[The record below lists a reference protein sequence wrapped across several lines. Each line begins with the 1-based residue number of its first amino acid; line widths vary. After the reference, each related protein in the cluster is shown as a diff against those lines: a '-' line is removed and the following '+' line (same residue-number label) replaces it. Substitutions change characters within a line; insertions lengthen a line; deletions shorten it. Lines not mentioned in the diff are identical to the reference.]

1 VASAGAAPPRLPARE
16 REATRPECAE
26 HTMGVGMRV
35 LVLGGDGFCG
45 WPTSLYLSDRGHDIT
60 IIDNLSRRKIDVE
73 LEVDSLTPIRP
84 IGERLAVW
92 KQVSGRDIGFINLD
106 LATEYDRLVAVL
118 RELRPA
124 AIVHFAEQRAAPY
137 SMRSTQ
143 AKRYT
148 VDNNVRATHNLLV
161 ALVATGTDA
170 SLVHLGTMGVYGY
183 GWSGSAPIPE
193 GYLTVKV
200 PTPDGELEREIL
212 HPANPG
218 SVYHMTKTLDQLLFA
233 FYAKNDGLR
242 ITDLHQG
249 IVWGT
254 QTGQTSRDERL
265 INRFDYDGDYGTV
278 LNRFLMQAAIG
289 HPLTVHGTGGQTRAF
304 IHIRDTVR
312 CVEIAITNPPQSG
325 DRVRVLNQMTECHRL
340 LDLAKMIADEMGADI
355 AYLPNPR
362 REAEENDLVVTNDQ
376 FLALGLDPTT
386 LSEGLLEEGREVA
399 YRYRHRA
406 DPTKIIA
413 RSVWKAGMETADDLM
428 TEVPAD

>member
-1 VASAGAAPPRLPARE
+1 
-16 REATRPECAE
+16 
-26 HTMGVGMRV
+26 MRV

-45 WPTSLYLSDRGHDIT
+45 WPTSLYLSDRGHEVT
-60 IIDNLSRRKIDVE
+60 IIDNLSRRKIDID
-73 LEVDSLTPIRP
+73 LEVESLTPIRP
-84 IGERLAVW
+84 ISERIRVW
-92 KQVSGRDIGFINLD
+92 NDVSGREIGFINLD

-118 RELRPA
+118 LELRPE

-137 SMRSTQ
+137 SMRTTTT
-143 AKRYT
+143 KRYT
-148 VDNNVRATHNLLV
+148 VDNNVRATHNLLT
-161 ALVATGTDA
+161 ALVDTGIDA
-170 SLVHLGTMGVYGY
+170 ALAHLGTMGVYGY

-193 GYLTVKV
+193 GYLMVKV

-218 SVYHMTKTLDQLLFA
+218 SVYHMTKTLDQLMFA

-254 QTGQTSRDERL
+254 QTAQTSRDERL

-312 CVEIAITNPPQSG
+312 CIELAITNPPSAG
-325 DRVRVLNQMTECHRL
+325 DRPRVLNQITETHRV
-340 LDLAKMIADEMGADI
+340 LDLAKMVGDVMGTEI

-362 REAEENDLVVTNDQ
+362 REAEENDLVVRNDQ
-376 FLALGLDPTT
+376 FLELGLQPTT
-386 LSEGLLEEGREVA
+386 LSEGLLEEGTEVA
-399 YRYRHRA
+399 GKYAHRA
-406 DPTKIIA
+406 DVTKIVA
-413 RSVWKAGMETADDLM
+413 RSVWKAGMETSGDLM
-428 TEVPAD
+428 TGLPGQE